1 MGNVQF
7 INAGA
12 GSGKTYTLTKKL
24 CELLSDTE
32 KPAKPS
38 EFILTTYTKAAAD
51 EFRSKIKTRLIS
63 ENMLDKVPL
72 VESAM
77 IGTIHSVAQSYVE
90 KYWYL
95 LDVSPRVS
103 IKDDIE
109 TDAFRERV
117 LEIVTGKDDPT
128 FFSKYVQE
136 FGHDKSN
143 FWKECVLDIV
153 GKLDSYGLPLTVLED
168 FKKASKEI
176 IDEVYPYHGI
186 FENVSEDK
194 AKREGL
200 GALMKG
206 YLYGIVGVSAG
217 PAQRLYNDHIKPFV
231 EKPSLKTCTE
241 VYKKIFP
248 DTPSGWVKNIPFD
261 FQDYVSKYIEY
272 KARELALECVDRIFA
287 LAGALYN
294 KIEAIKKA
302 EGFLDYNDLEVY
314 FLKLLSFD
322 SVRTDIAASIKYVYV
337 DEFQDVNPIQLEI
350 FRELS
355 CIVEDSCWV
364 GDPKQAIYGFRGSD
378 TALANSVISTVKP
391 AEPLKY
397 SYRSLPQLVN
407 ASNNIFIN
415 AFGCLCP
422 SQRLEADKVKLE
434 VCEKKDAE
442 EKKIGAGYKGVQH
455 WWLSNP
461 TQKGESKV
469 YSSVKLNAAL
479 ASKLREIFDNK
490 EYKVT
495 DTDSNDKPYVRD
507 LKYGDVAILA
517 DYRVQVKAIAD
528 ALREKGLPV
537 SVLDDKLDNQVEVR
551 LVLAL
556 MKYVAGVNEKH
567 SMAELRSLLK
577 EDGLEEILLD
587 LANNNQCHDLN
598 KTLDALRE
606 KYQYYS
612 VYDMV
617 RALIA
622 AMDLRHRVCKWQMG
636 HKRQAN
642 LDTLAGLASSFVQ
655 NRKDASVLEFINYVN
670 SVELRVPFDNSGDS
684 IKVLTYHKSKGLQ
697 WKMVILS
704 SLHRDSLKDVNF
716 VEKDFANLNV
726 INDASGKTVFNLFP
740 PAGGLTGLVAGN
752 VSKSVK
758 AKAIWDDLADKRQAE
773 DLRLLYVG
781 FTRAENY
788 LATLSMGAC
797 LNKWLDNTKV
807 VFDANT
813 PRVQIYDKI
822 SDSVSTDVVFKAL
835 PYDKIQSQ
843 ADVETKRISPSKCEG
858 SLEGISCK
866 VIDIAGNVDVPRN
879 GVPTDVFGTCIHN
892 YMAVHKWYPSSPEE
906 SLKNETNADRI
917 LEGYG
922 LSEYLDG
929 ATLVKQADALCAYVA
944 QNYGEVDTI
953 MHEVPFTYRK
963 NGQVVSGEIDLYIKT
978 KKGEGLLIDFKNP
991 LLYRKAEDVDLA
1003 AKAVKYWPQ
1012 MQAYRDAIEA
1022 SKNPVDHILIYYPML
1037 GLVAKFSET
1046 K

>member
-1 MGNVQF
+1 MGNVEY
-7 INAGA
+7 IKAGA

-24 CELLSDTE
+24 CEQLSD
-32 KPAKPS
+32 KAKPS

-51 EFRSKIKTRLIS
+51 EFRSKIKARLIS

-77 IGTIHSVAQSYVE
+77 IGTIHSVAQSYIE

-95 LDVSPRVS
+95 LDMSPRLS

-109 TDAFRERV
+109 TAAFRERV
-117 LEIVTGKDDPT
+117 LEIVTSKDDLK
-128 FFSKYVQE
+128 FFGKYVQE
-136 FGHDKSN
+136 FKIRSEKVN

-153 GKLDSYGLPLTVLED
+153 GKLDSYGLPLTALED
-168 FKKASKEI
+168 FRKTSKEI
-176 IDEVYPYHGI
+176 VDEVYPYHGI
-186 FENVSEDK
+186 FEKASEDQT
-194 AKREGL
+194 KREEY

-206 YLYGIVGVSAG
+206 YLYGIGGTSAG
-217 PAQRLYNDHIKPFV
+217 RAQSLYNDQIKPFV
-231 EKPSLKTCTE
+231 ENPSLKTCTE
-241 VYKKIFP
+241 VYKKVLP
-248 DTPSGWVKNIPFD
+248 DKPVWVNNIPLD
-261 FQDYVSKYIEY
+261 FKDYVSKYIENT
-272 KARELALECVDRIFA
+272 ARELALECVDRIFD
-287 LAGALYN
+287 LASALYN

-322 SVRTDIAASIKYVYV
+322 SVRTDIAASIKHVYV

-355 CIVEDSCWV
+355 RIVKDNCWV
-364 GDPKQAIYGFRGSD
+364 GDLKQAIYGFRGSD
-378 TALANSVISTVKP
+378 TALANSAIEDVEP

-407 ASNNIFIN
+407 ASNNIFSK
-415 AFGCLCP
+415 AFECLCS
-422 SQRLEADKVKLE
+422 SQRPKPGEVKLE
-434 VCEKKDAE
+434 VCDKKKAE
-442 EKKIGAGYKGVQH
+442 EKEIGAGYKGVQH
-455 WWLSNP
+455 WWLSVP
-461 TQKGESKV
+461 TQTGESKKP
-469 YSSVKLNAAL
+469 SVAKLNAAL

-507 LKYGDVAILA
+507 LKYGDVAILS
-517 DYRVQVKAIAD
+517 DYREQVKAIAE
-528 ALREKGLPV
+528 ALRERGLPV
-537 SVLDDKLDNQVEVR
+537 SVLDDKLDDQVEVR

-587 LANNNQCHDLN
+587 LANNNQCHDL
-598 KTLDALRE
+598 KQILDALRD

-622 AMDLRHRVCKWQMG
+622 AVDLRHRVCKWQMG
-636 HKRQAN
+636 QKRQAN

-655 NRKDASVLEFINYVN
+655 NRKDASVLEFIKYVN

-704 SLHRDSLKDVNF
+704 SLHRDSLEDETF

-740 PAGGLTGLVAGN
+740 PAGGLTGLVADN

-758 AKAIWDDLADKRQAE
+758 AKVLWDDLADKRQAE

-788 LATLSMGAC
+788 LVRLSAGAC
-797 LNKWLDNTKV
+797 PSKWLDNTKA
-807 VFDANT
+807 VFDADT
-813 PRVQIYDKI
+813 PRVQIYDKAL
-822 SDSVSTDVVFKAL
+822 DSVGTDVVYKAL

-866 VIDIAGNVDVPRN
+866 VIDIAGNVDVPRY

-892 YMAVHKWYPSSPEE
+892 YMAVHKWNPDSPEE
-906 SLKNETNADRI
+906 SLKNESNADRI
-917 LEGYG
+917 IEGYG
-922 LSEYLDG
+922 LSDCIDG

-944 QNYGEVDTI
+944 QNYGDVDTI
-953 MHEVPFTYRK
+953 MHEVPFSYRK
-963 NGQVVSGEIDLYIKT
+963 NGQVIAGEIDLYIKT

-991 LLYRKAEDVDLA
+991 LMSRKAEDADLA
-1003 AKAVKYWPQ
+1003 AKAVNYWPQ

-1022 SKNPVDHILIYYPML
+1022 SDNPVDHILIYYPML
-1037 GLVAKFSET
+1037 GSVAKLSET

>member
-1 MGNVQF
+1 MENVEY
-7 INAGA
+7 IKAGA

-24 CELLSDTE
+24 CEQLSD
-32 KPAKPS
+32 KAKPS

-51 EFRSKIKTRLIS
+51 EFRSKIKARLIS

-77 IGTIHSVAQSYVE
+77 IGTIHSVAQSYIE

-95 LDVSPRVS
+95 LDMSPRLS

-109 TDAFRERV
+109 TAAFRERV
-117 LEIVTGKDDPT
+117 LEIVTGKDDLK

-136 FGHDKSN
+136 FGYDKPN
-143 FWKECVLDIV
+143 FWKECILDIV
-153 GKLDSYGLPLTVLED
+153 GKLDSYGLPLTALED
-168 FKKASKEI
+168 FRKTSKEI
-176 IDEVYPYHGI
+176 VDEVYPDHKI
-186 FENVSEDK
+186 DETKLKELADDVKS
-194 AKREGL
+194 
-200 GALMKG
+200 
-206 YLYGIVGVSAG
+206 YLYKISGRSAA
-217 PAQRLYNDHIKPFV
+217 PAQKLWNDKIKPFV
-231 EKPSLKTCTE
+231 DNQSLKTCID
-241 VYKKIFP
+241 VYKEIFKK
-248 DTPSGWVKNIPFD
+248 DPSSWLANISSD
-261 FQDYVSKYIEY
+261 FKDYVSKYIEY
-272 KARELALECVDRIFA
+272 TARELALECVDRIFD
-287 LAGALYN
+287 LASALYN

-302 EGFLDYNDLEVY
+302 EGFLDYSDLEVY

-322 SVRTDIAASIKYVYV
+322 SVRTDIAASIKHVYV

-355 CIVEDSCWV
+355 RIVKDNCWV
-364 GDPKQAIYGFRGSD
+364 GDLKQAIYGFRGSD
-378 TALANSVISTVKP
+378 TALANSAIADVEP

-407 ASNNIFIN
+407 ASNNIFSK
-415 AFGCLCP
+415 AFECLCP
-422 SQRLEADKVKLE
+422 SQRPKPGEVKLE
-434 VCEKKDAE
+434 VCDKKKAE
-442 EKKIGAGYKGVQH
+442 EKEIGAGYKGVQH
-455 WWLSNP
+455 WWLSVP
-461 TQKGESKV
+461 TQTGESKKP
-469 YSSVKLNAAL
+469 SVAKLNAAL

-507 LKYGDVAILA
+507 LKYGDVAILS
-517 DYRVQVKAIAD
+517 DYREQVKAIAK
-528 ALREKGLPV
+528 ALRERGLPV
-537 SVLDDKLDNQVEVR
+537 SVLDDKLDDQVEVR

-587 LANNNQCHDLN
+587 LANNNQCHDL
-598 KTLDALRE
+598 KQILDALRD

-622 AMDLRHRVCKWQMG
+622 AVDLRHRVCKWQMG
-636 HKRQAN
+636 QKRQAN

-655 NRKDASVLEFINYVN
+655 NRKDASVLEFIKYVN

-704 SLHRDSLKDVNF
+704 SLHRDSLKDDTF

-740 PAGGLTGLVAGN
+740 PAGGLTGLVADN

-758 AKAIWDDLADKRQAE
+758 AKALWDDLADKRQAE

-797 LNKWLDNTKV
+797 PSKWLDNTKA
-807 VFDANT
+807 VFDKDT
-813 PRVQIYDKI
+813 PRVQIYNKALE
-822 SDSVSTDVVFKAL
+822 SVGADVVYKAL

-843 ADVETKRISPSKCEG
+843 SNVETKCIIPSKCKG
-858 SLEGISCK
+858 TYDGVICHVSGIG
-866 VIDIAGNVDVPRN
+866 ANVDVSRSDISA
-879 GVPTDVFGTCIHN
+879 DVFGTCIHK
-892 YMAVHKWYPSSPEE
+892 YMAVHKWYADSDEDQ
-906 SLKNETNADRI
+906 LKNQSNASRI
-917 LEGYG
+917 LQGYG
-922 LSEYLDG
+922 LSEHDAL
-929 ATLVKQADALCAYVA
+929 TVVQQADALCTYVA
-944 QNYGEVDTI
+944 ENYGEFDAI
-953 MHEVPFTYRK
+953 MREVPFSHRRD
-963 NGQVVSGEIDLYIKT
+963 GQVVNGEIDLYIKT

-991 LLYRKAEDVDLA
+991 KAQATDIG
-1003 AKAVKYWPQ
+1003 AKTVTEYWPQ
-1012 MQAYRDAIEA
+1012 MRAYRDAIVA
-1022 SKNPVDHILIYYPML
+1022 SGNPVDHILVYYPMF